1 MKKLFLFIIIFSL
14 SVHAI
19 GVSPGKYVVNDPVEG
34 EEFSFKFHFSRSD
47 GGSITY
53 EKEYHGMP
61 SLGTPGY
68 TEEKSFFDSII
79 LPGPTSGSNWQAT
92 SNTVVITG
100 VWPEFKVPGEREIYI
115 VGVEVSDSSP
125 GQVSAV
131 AAVASRIIINIPYDG
146 LYVDLSSNIDN
157 VLPGEIVNM
166 VYDLEMIGTEGMGE
180 SRIDVDVYNLD
191 DILLESLSLQIPPIS
206 SSEVYTSN
214 IDLGEYD
221 PGHYR
226 ADLTLSYNNDEWV
239 LSDTFIVADN
249 TLTVDCKNLTSGL
262 AVHPANF
269 QIMSG
274 YLDEQEVNLEF
285 IVDNDV
291 LGEESFVVSPLG
303 STNAKL
309 FLDFTNSLVGEYEYI
324 LKLNSNEVCRDT
336 LFLLSAD
343 KAQVPIYVY
352 YVGFGSVLVVIVLSL
367 LYYFYIGG
375 SRKRDDDSID
385 F

>member
-1 MKKLFLFIIIFSL
+1 MKKLLLFIIIFSL
-14 SVHAI
+14 SVDAI
-19 GVSPGKYVVNDPVEG
+19 GVSPPKYVFDDPVEG

-47 GGSITY
+47 GGEITY
-53 EKEYHGMP
+53 EKEYYGMP
-61 SLGTPGY
+61 SFGTPGY
-68 TEEKSFFDSII
+68 SEEKSFFDSII
-79 LPGPTSGSNWQAT
+79 LPGTTSGSNWQTT
-92 SNTVVITG
+92 SNTMVVTG
-100 VWPEFKVPGEREIYI
+100 VWPEFKVPGQREIQI

-131 AAVASRIIINIPYDG
+131 AAVASRVIINIPYDG
-146 LYVDLSSNIDN
+146 LYVNLSSNIDN
-157 VLPGEIVNM
+157 VLPGQIVNM
-166 VYDLEMIGTEGMGE
+166 IYNLKMIGTEGMEE

-191 DILLESLSLQIPPIS
+191 DTLLESLSLDIPPIS
-206 SSEVYTSN
+206 PSEVYTSN

-226 ADLTLSYNNDEWV
+226 ADLTLSYNNGEWA

-262 AVHPANF
+262 VVNPANF

-285 IVDNDV
+285 IVDNGV
-291 LGEESFVVSPLG
+291 LGQGPFLVSPLS

-336 LFLLSAD
+336 LLLLSAD

-367 LYYFYIGG
+367 LYYYHTGR